1 MKTNGS
7 IRQTIQSKSIIM
19 NKQHILTKKSFTFF
33 LFILSLYHAAI
44 AQDRESTASGATAQ
58 QLDYSKFINTVAKN
72 NLAYAAEKFNLN
84 IAEAN
89 IISAR
94 VFPDPEFNMGIFDNS
109 ERTKQLG
116 RGYNAGIAWTL
127 ELGSKRKAR
136 INLAKDEAEVTRL
149 LLEDYFRNLRADATR
164 AFLTAKQQA
173 FLVKINQNSY
183 QQLRQLVTSD
193 SIRYK
198 LGSIP
203 EIDFRQSKLE
213 AANMHNTLLA
223 TEASWKSAL
232 ADLSIF
238 MAENA
243 TATTAAPRDLFDHL
257 DRTYHLDELVKVA
270 QNDRSDLKVALQNKQ
285 LSKRLLQ
292 LAQANRVVDLGLS
305 FGLTYNGEARNE
317 TAPTPQFTAV
327 NAGISIPLKFSNLK
341 TSDLKA
347 AKFKIDQDEISYQE
361 ILLRI
366 QIEVTQAFYTYQ
378 AAQKQVQL
386 FDSAMLSEAKAI
398 LAGKVY
404 SYKRGE
410 TSLLEVLN
418 AQRTYNETQLSYYEA
433 RYNYAIALVELQRT
447 AGIWDIQ
454 EI

>member
-1 MKTNGS
+1 
-7 IRQTIQSKSIIM
+7 M
-19 NKQHILTKKSFTFF
+19 NKQPILTKKSFTFF
-33 LFILSLYHAAI
+33 LFILALYHTAI
-44 AQDRESTASGATAQ
+44 AQDRNSSVSEATGQ
-58 QLDYSKFINTVAKN
+58 QLDYSKFIHTVAKN
-72 NLAYAAEKFNLN
+72 NLGYAAEKFNLS

-94 VFPDPEFNMGIFDNS
+94 VFPDPEFSMGIFDNS

-127 ELGSKRKAR
+127 ELGAKRKAR

-149 LLEDYFRNLRADATR
+149 LLADYFRNLRADATL

-173 FLVKINQNSY
+173 LLVKINQNSY
-183 QQLRQLVTSD
+183 QQLRQLATSD

-213 AANMHNTLLA
+213 AANMHNILLA
-223 TEASWKSAL
+223 TEATWKSAL
-232 ADLSIF
+232 VNLFLF
-238 MAENA
+238 MADNSL
-243 TATTAAPRDLFDHL
+243 TTTAVPPNAFDHL
-257 DRTYHLDELVKVA
+257 DRAYRLDELVRVA

-285 LSKRLLQ
+285 LSQRLLQ

-305 FGLTYNGEARNE
+305 FGVTHNGEARNE
-317 TAPTPQFTAV
+317 TAATPQFTAI
-327 NAGISIPLKFSNLK
+327 NAGISIPLKFSNFK
-341 TSDLKA
+341 TGDLKA
-347 AKFKIDQDEISYQE
+347 AKFKIDQDEIAYQDV
-361 ILLRI
+361 LLRI
-366 QIEVTQAFYTYQ
+366 QIEVTQAFLSYQ

-398 LAGKVY
+398 LEGKVY